1 MIFFQR
7 KGWGVHPQSYFPRS
21 INFSDLIQ
29 ISKSLLSISN
39 TNPMVGQ
46 SRCSKIPSLHILSLY
61 IACLKK
67 DSIFRTSD
75 FKNIGGGRVEPWV
88 DRSRRL
94 LSIYFVQVKYMYAF
108 FFTYQL
114 MEFYRWVW
122 GGGVASVFFVSF
134 LCKFLV
140 WGRGFRT
147 L

>member
-1 MIFFQR
+1 MFQNPLPT
-7 KGWGVHPQSYFPRS
+7 HP
-21 INFSDLIQ
+21 
-29 ISKSLLSISN
+29 
-39 TNPMVGQ
+39 
-46 SRCSKIPSLHILSLY
+46 LY
-61 IACLKK
+61 IYSMFEKGQH
-67 DSIFRTSD
+67 IQNIYYIMSD

-108 FFTYQL
+108 I
-114 MEFYRWVW
+114 FYVSTNGVLQMGVG

-147 L
+147 LLRPPPI

>member
-1 MIFFQR
+1 
-7 KGWGVHPQSYFPRS
+7 
-21 INFSDLIQ
+21 
-29 ISKSLLSISN
+29 
-39 TNPMVGQ
+39 MVGQ
-46 SRCSKIPSLHILSLY
+46 SRCSKIPSLHILSIY

-108 FFTYQL
+108 I
-114 MEFYRWVW
+114 FYVSTNGVLQMGVG

-140 WGRGFRT
+140 WGRGFRGGGSGPS
-147 L
+147 